1 MMRGDEMR
9 VKSLVMFL
17 AALALIISLA
27 ACGGSQPASD
37 SGGGNNGGGGDG
49 GQAEQA
55 QQADAE
61 GYREQQQ
68 QQNQQEAPKKMTKEA
83 KDEQVA
89 PAAGKEGSAE
99 EGEFR
104 VPPPKD
110 KTLKL
115 TVPKMAEIK
124 NDTVPSGRG
133 TDEALFHDY
142 AAVRLQYTGFPWHKE
157 ANVYIAGHRI
167 GFPGTASDLAFYDL
181 EDLAEGDEVYVED
194 AEGRQYTYVVF
205 KKMIVEPTDLAVLK
219 RVPGKNILSLQTC
232 TLPDYTDWVIYQA
245 ELKDIKEA

>member
-1 MMRGDEMR
+1 MRIR
-9 VKSLVMFL
+9 NLKMFL
-17 AALALIISLA
+17 AALAMVVSLA
-27 ACGGSQPASD
+27 ACGQSQPASV
-37 SGGGNNGGGGDG
+37 NGGGGGGG

-55 QQADAE
+55 EAGASEKGKD
-61 GYREQQQ
+61 QQQ
-68 QQNQQEAPKKMTKEA
+68 APKKMTDEA
-83 KDEQVA
+83 KEKQVA
-89 PAAGKEGSAE
+89 PEAGKAASAE

-104 VPPPKD
+104 VPPPDD

-124 NDTVPSGRG
+124 DDVVPTGKG
-133 TDEALFHDY
+133 TDEALFREY

-181 EDLAEGDEVYVED
+181 EDLKNGDEVYVED
-194 AEGRQYTYVVF
+194 AEGRQYTYEVF
-205 KKMIVEPTDLAVLK
+205 NKVIVEPTDLSVLK
-219 RVPGKNILSLQTC
+219 RQEGKNILSLQTC
-232 TLPDYTDWVIYQA
+232 TLPDYTDRVVYQA

>member
-1 MMRGDEMR
+1 ML
-9 VKSLVMFL
+9 VKRLVVL
-17 AALALIISLA
+17 VAALALMVSLA

-37 SGGGNNGGGGDG
+37 NGGGGGGG

-55 QQADAE
+55 NAGGSE
-61 GYREQQQ
+61 
-68 QQNQQEAPKKMTKEA
+68 QQEAPKKMTEAA
-83 KDEQVA
+83 KDKQVA
-89 PAAGKEGSAE
+89 PEAGKAASAE

-104 VPPPKD
+104 VPPPED

-124 NDTVPSGRG
+124 DDTIPTGKG
-133 TDEALFHDY
+133 TDEALFRDY
-142 AAVRLQYTGFPWHKE
+142 AAVRLQYTGFPWQQE

-205 KKMIVEPTDLAVLK
+205 KKMVVEPTDLSVLK
-219 RVPGKNILSLQTC
+219 RVPGKNIISLQTC
-232 TLPDYTDWVIYQA
+232 TLPDYTDRVVYQA

>member
-1 MMRGDEMR
+1 ML
-9 VKSLVMFL
+9 VKRLVVL
-17 AALALIISLA
+17 VAALALMVSLA

-37 SGGGNNGGGGDG
+37 NGGGGGGG

-55 QQADAE
+55 NAGGSE
-61 GYREQQQ
+61 
-68 QQNQQEAPKKMTKEA
+68 QQEAPKKMTEAA
-83 KDEQVA
+83 KDKQVA
-89 PAAGKEGSAE
+89 PEAGKAASAE

-104 VPPPKD
+104 VPPPED

-124 NDTVPSGRG
+124 GDTVPTGKG
-133 TDEALFHDY
+133 TDEALFRDY
-142 AAVRLQYTGFPWHKE
+142 AGVRLQYTGFPWQKE

-205 KKMIVEPTDLAVLK
+205 KKMVVEPTDLSVLK
-219 RVPGKNILSLQTC
+219 RVPGKNILSLQTW
-232 TLPDYTDWVIYQA
+232 TLPDYTDRVVYQA
-245 ELKDIKEA
+245 ELKDIKGA

>member
-9 VKSLVMFL
+9 VKNLMILL
-17 AALALIISLA
+17 AALALVVSLA

-37 SGGGNNGGGGDG
+37 NGGGGGNG

-55 QQADAE
+55 SQE
-61 GYREQQQ
+61 EQEQ
-68 QQNQQEAPKKMTKEA
+68 APKKMTEKA
-83 KDEQVA
+83 KDKQVA
-89 PAAGKEGSAE
+89 PTAGNEGSAE
-99 EGEFR
+99 EDEFR
-104 VPPPKD
+104 VPPPED

-124 NDTVPSGRG
+124 NDTVPTGKG
-133 TDEALFHDY
+133 TDEALFRDY
-142 AAVRLQYTGFPWHKE
+142 AAVRLQYTGFPWQKE

-167 GFPGTASDLAFYDL
+167 GFPGTASNLAFYDL
-181 EDLAEGDEVYVED
+181 EDLKDGDEVYVED

-205 KKMIVEPTDLAVLK
+205 KKMVVEPTDLSVLK

-232 TLPDYTDWVIYQA
+232 TLPDYTDRVVYQA